1 LSDETALEDEAADAT
16 IQLTPANPVT
26 TQARKASAATAPTN
40 PMPTLSQEPLDYF
53 DLKQKLLDLD
63 GALTRLDSKAAA
75 TLKNKIRNLIFLTDT
90 INTGLR
96 HRHDIEIFALTR
108 SQQLELYNLKK
119 KKHEADF
126 RALQKTHKDET
137 EATNQDNATVKTGY
151 VHAEQ
156 VLVEEKRF
164 KVQVKTCLE
173 VEIGRKM
180 KSMPEDAIW
189 SIVDQYVLPEL
200 ARQTKRMKMS
210 DSEEDDE

>member
-63 GALTRLDSKAAA
+63 GAL
-75 TLKNKIRNLIFLTDT
+75 RNLIFLTDT

-126 RALQKTHKDET
+126 RALQKTHKHET
-137 EATNQDNATVKTGY
+137 EATNQDNATVKAGY

-156 VLVEEKRF
+156 VLVEEKRL